1 MQGESRLLT
10 SMSLEPLS
18 SKTFIYKENI
28 NEMKIYENKLR
39 VKNDINKIK
48 KATKLDNLETFILE
62 LKKLEEF
69 NYKEMKTI
77 NELNNQVNDL
87 ETNLEF
93 LGKEKEILMDA
104 ELRGVQGSRYIFL
117 KKLKEEEEQLQIQNE
132 GQTLIF
138 NSLEQKLS
146 AQLKEAHNIF
156 YTIGCD
162 NLINRTDLK
171 NDFLVKE
178 NIHEILRIIE
188 NRMNEV
194 LFVYHLIVSKVD
206 STAKYN
212 NQR

>member
-1 MQGESRLLT
+1 
-10 SMSLEPLS
+10 
-18 SKTFIYKENI
+18 
-28 NEMKIYENKLR
+28 MKVFENKVR
-39 VKNDINKIK
+39 VKNDISKIK
-48 KATKLDNLETFILE
+48 KATKLDNLEVFIEE

-93 LGKEKEILMDA
+93 LENEKKILMDT
-104 ELRGVQGSRYIFL
+104 ELKGVQGTRYIFL
-117 KKLKEEEEQLQIQNE
+117 KKLKEEKNQIQATIDS
-132 GQTLIF
+132 QILIV
-138 NSLEQKLS
+138 NSLELKLN
-146 AQLKEAHNIF
+146 AQLKETHKLF

-171 NDFLVKE
+171 NDFLIKE

-194 LFVYHLIVSKVD
+194 LFVYHLIVSKV
-206 STAKYN
+206 
-212 NQR
+212 